1 MRLRDRLEPQ
11 RYERRLQEIRWERRT
26 EMKQVERLSAVLAKK
41 TASATATGL
50 PVGALNLSVS
60 VEAL

>member
-1 MRLRDRLEPQ
+1 
-11 RYERRLQEIRWERRT
+11 
-26 EMKQVERLSAVLAKK
+26 MKQVERLSAVLAKK